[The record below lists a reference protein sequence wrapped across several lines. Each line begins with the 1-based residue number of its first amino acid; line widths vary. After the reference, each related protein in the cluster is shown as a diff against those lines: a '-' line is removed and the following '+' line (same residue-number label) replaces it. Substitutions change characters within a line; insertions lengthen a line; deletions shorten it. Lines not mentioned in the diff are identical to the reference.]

1 MRQCSINNSKRTI
14 FRWLLLFLALGTTI
28 TAMGQ
33 DSIPNS
39 RYDRRVNRM
48 RRYWASLI
56 PTQIVVQNAGNM
68 GLISA
73 GVGWKYGRRSQWET
87 QLLWGYIPRYN
98 CSNAH
103 LTNTIKQN
111 YIPWSIS
118 FNDLISLEPL
128 QSSIYLNT
136 VYGHEFWRSQPGRY
150 PDKYYEALY
159 EVPAQRGC
167 RTATYVQLQSREG
180 LFQARQAVLRNR
192 VMRPLHPLPLSGDF
206 HFLLGYSGTVTRR

>member
-87 QLLWGYIPRYN
+87 QVAVG
-98 CSNAH
+98 
-103 LTNTIKQN
+103 
-111 YIPWSIS
+111 
-118 FNDLISLEPL
+118 
-128 QSSIYLNT
+128 IYS
-136 VYGHEFWRSQPGRY
+136 EIQ
-150 PDKYYEALY
+150 
-159 EVPAQRGC
+159 
-167 RTATYVQLQSREG
+167 
-180 LFQARQAVLRNR
+180 LFQ
-192 VMRPLHPLPLSGDF
+192 RPPDQYH
-206 HFLLGYSGTVTRR
+206 